1 MNMGHKRIFVRVPL
15 TAEAILSGRQK
26 KAIKARTV
34 DISQGGFC
42 ITGPSEELSESE
54 YQIEIITANGERL
67 KMYARLVRRDGDCT
81 GFETLEMDEQSLE
94 IITFLVSEYQ
104 MTPEFVKQLDEFDLL
119 SQRFIDDEGNE
130 LEITFDDNR
139 AQ

>member
-1 MNMGHKRIFVRVPL
+1 MGHKRIFVRVPL
-15 TAEAILSGRQK
+15 TAEATLSGGQK

-54 YQIEIITANGERL
+54 YQIEIVTANGDRM
-67 KMYARLVRRDGDCT
+67 KMYARLVRRDGDCA

-94 IITFLVSEYQ
+94 IITYLVSEYQ

-119 SQRFIDDEGNE
+119 NQRFVDDEGNE
-130 LEITFDDNR
+130 LEITFDDDR
-139 AQ
+139 DK